1 MQIFLFFVEE
11 HVAELECLISWSE
24 IVVVFL
30 ATVLCG
36 YLSQPPRKLA
46 VRVLFLP
53 VLNTLRSLTI

>member
-11 HVAELECLISWSE
+11 HVAELECSISWSE
-24 IVVVFL
+24 IVVLYL

-46 VRVLFLP
+46 VTLLFLA
-53 VLNTLRSLTI
+53 VLHTLRSLTI